1 MSIEKNISG
10 IVVFSLIIVFGWI
23 FLADISSESGIEID
37 EESRYSDFN
46 EISNM
51 KSISDEIANRTSV
64 AGSEQDTT
72 SQGNILSDS
81 WKAIKS
87 ATKSTGNAKR
97 LLNATASELGVPSV
111 IINAI
116 IIIIVLFII
125 FAIVRMVL

>member
-111 IINAI
+111 IINA
-116 IIIIVLFII
+116 
-125 FAIVRMVL
+125 